1 MVKIID
7 DLSTNH
13 DEDYRKHL
21 SSMRGGKRP
30 GAGRKKLANPKMP
43 ITTYHEKNKIEQV
56 GGREAAKGLIVMY
69 INNLPKSL

>member
-1 MVKIID
+1 
-7 DLSTNH
+7 
-13 DEDYRKHL
+13 
-21 SSMRGGKRP
+21 MRGGKRP